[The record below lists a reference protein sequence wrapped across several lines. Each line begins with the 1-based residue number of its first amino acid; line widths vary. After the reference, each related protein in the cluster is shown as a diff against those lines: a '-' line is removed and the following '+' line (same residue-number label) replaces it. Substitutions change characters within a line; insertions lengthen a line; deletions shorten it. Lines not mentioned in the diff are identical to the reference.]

1 LRTRMPGFGLVSVVI
16 LGAAAAAVAQSFEV
30 SSDTTT
36 VLAGVVVV
44 DRRQPAED
52 NGATVTPTAI
62 GPAAPGVSLPDGSNL
77 DAFDRLPNGDVLFS
91 TDVTVPVA
99 GLPGAGVAG
108 PGDVVK
114 VGAAGPVIVFSASA
128 AGLPPGT
135 DVDAVSSESDGD
147 LLLSFDTTVSLSGV
161 VADDED
167 VVRIDGQGGAPVI
180 VYDGSVQGVA
190 PGLDLDGLYRNLDNG
205 HLLLSFDGSG
215 TLGGIPFDD
224 EDVLDW
230 NPSGGAYAF
239 AYDGSAPPAQWAAGA
254 DLDAVSSFPADG
266 DGDGIGDVGD
276 NCPHFANANQSD
288 IGGIGASSGPDGI
301 GDACQCGDVSGNGR
315 VTTAD
320 ATLITRSLLVPP
332 TATLA
337 RPDLCNV
344 GGSATCTTADAVIV
358 TRALLVP
365 PTATVGQVCAPGLP

>member
-1 LRTRMPGFGLVSVVI
+1 LL
-16 LGAAAAAVAQSFEV
+16 
-30 SSDTTT
+30 
-36 VLAGVVVV
+36 
-44 DRRQPAED
+44 PA
-52 NGATVTPTAI
+52 
-62 GPAAPGVSLPDGSNL
+62 
-77 DAFDRLPNGDVLFS
+77 
-91 TDVTVPVA
+91 
-99 GLPGAGVAG
+99 
-108 PGDVVK
+108 
-114 VGAAGPVIVFSASA
+114 
-128 AGLPPGT
+128 GT

-147 LLLSFDTTVSLSGV
+147 LLLSFDTTVSLGGIV
-161 VADDED
+161 LDDED
-167 VVRIDGQGGAPVI
+167 VVRIDTPTGTPTL
-180 VYDGSVQGVA
+180 VYDGSAQGVA
-190 PGLDLDGLYRNLDNG
+190 AGLDLDGLYRNLDDG

-239 AYDGSAPPAQWAAGA
+239 AYDGSAPPALWVAGA
-254 DLDAVSSFPADG
+254 DLDAVSSFPADA

-276 NCPHFANANQSD
+276 NCPHFANANQVD
-288 IGGIGASSGPDGI
+288 TGGIGASSGPDGI

-320 ATLITRSLLVPP
+320 ATLMTRSLLVPP

-344 GGSATCTTADAVIV
+344 GGTTACSTADAVIV

-365 PTATVGQVCAPGLP
+365 PTAVVGQVCAPAL